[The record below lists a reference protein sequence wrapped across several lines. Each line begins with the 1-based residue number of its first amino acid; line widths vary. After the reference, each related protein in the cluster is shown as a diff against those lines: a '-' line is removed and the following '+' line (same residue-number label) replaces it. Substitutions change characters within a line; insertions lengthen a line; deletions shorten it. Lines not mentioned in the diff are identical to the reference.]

1 MIDKPQS
8 ADPSESA
15 GQRLYRIYGLE
26 LGSDLPFEARLP
38 AGRLAA
44 DLSVEES
51 PSPPLADS
59 AWRTASPSFTSP
71 RRTAE
76 GDSAALLYELD
87 GWEVLRFSGFAD
99 YYLSYPA
106 GSGKEPA
113 RIVIHRTGD
122 ASDLE
127 METRLLGPVLAYWL
141 ERRGILAFHASAV
154 VVDGG
159 ALLFLSD
166 NGGGKSTL
174 AAAALRAGHGLLSDD
189 LVPVGSV
196 EGEFRARPSYPE
208 MRLWPADA
216 DHFLGGSRSLSRVDP
231 RFDKRRVPIGGS
243 GLGRFHASQAR
254 LAGLVVPR
262 LKAEDRS
269 GGTVDLRRL
278 SPAVA
283 LIELVRHSYSPYI
296 VEGVGLQPQRL
307 ALFSQII
314 ASTPVWQLE
323 YPPGYDLLDGV
334 LEVLLRGLER

>member
-1 MIDKPQS
+1 MTDKPQS
-8 ADPSESA
+8 AEPYESA
-15 GQRLYRIYGLE
+15 DRMYRIYGLQLASE
-26 LGSDLPFEARLP
+26 LSFEAGLP
-38 AGRLAA
+38 AGRSPA
-44 DLSVEES
+44 DLSVEEA
-51 PSPPLADS
+51 PSPPLDP
-59 AWRTASPSFTSP
+59 AWRTSSPSFTSA
-71 RRTAE
+71 RRTSDGE
-76 GDSAALLYELD
+76 SAALLYELD
-87 GWEVLRFSGFAD
+87 GWEAFRFSGLFD
-99 YYLSYPA
+99 FYLSHSTPPRR
-106 GSGKEPA
+106 EPA
-113 RIVIHRTGD
+113 RIVIHRTGG

-141 ERRGILAFHASAV
+141 ERRGILALHASAV
-154 VVDGG
+154 VIDGG
-159 ALLFLSD
+159 AVLFLSD
-166 NGGGKSTL
+166 NGGGKSCL
-174 AAAALRAGHGLLSDD
+174 AAAALRAGHSLLSDD
-189 LVPVGSV
+189 LVPVESV

-307 ALFSQII
+307 ALFSQIV

-323 YPPGYDLLDGV
+323 YPPGYDHLDRI